1 MHALTTGRVSAL
13 PQERTYRESQRR
25 GALAG
30 RTATTAVSWIHAA
43 GIAAKC
49 AMSGGK
55 WRLKRDLTNIAAKRA
70 MSGSVHHLGFEIYV
84 DCGYAHD
91 EWLHRA
97 SEHLGPWRGAARRS
111 EIRRQKRSV
120 VVDVAELGRADRAL
134 KDLAVDVFEGAVSD

>member
-43 GIAAKC
+43 G
-49 AMSGGK
+49 
-55 WRLKRDLTNIAAKRA
+55 IAAKRA

-134 KDLAVDVFEGAVSD
+134 KDLAVDVLEGAVSD